1 MYVESTRERG
11 SWGGGGV
18 LPIMACTLSST
29 EGVTFF
35 QLQVYKWVG
44 ISPVEVHGRVRK
56 SAVRCIKD

>member
-11 SWGGGGV
+11 SWRVRG
-18 LPIMACTLSST
+18 SST

-44 ISPVEVHGRVRK
+44 ISPVEIHGRVRK